1 MGTRPKH
8 TATKHQTTREEGSI
22 NTGAKAVFRRTWYDI
37 MTKARKE
44 EGKNNHDRTNRGEI
58 KTEDMEKEE
67 TGQSRMEEGMEFE
80 MEGNREEVLQS
91 NITWVT
97 TEGDI
102 IDLNKPRTETS
113 MILHKHPT
121 DQPLPS

>member
-1 MGTRPKH
+1 
-8 TATKHQTTREEGSI
+8 
-22 NTGAKAVFRRTWYDI
+22 
-37 MTKARKE
+37 
-44 EGKNNHDRTNRGEI
+44 
-58 KTEDMEKEE
+58 MEKEE
-67 TGQSRMEEGMEFE
+67 MGQSRMKEGMEFE

-102 IDLNKPRTETS
+102 IDLNEPRTETS